1 MAKEERWEG
10 GARADVAEVHCRVGT
25 RWRVAMLAARV
36 GSEKGETYQL
46 CLGGKRVIASQ
57 LC

>member
-10 GARADVAEVHCRVGT
+10 GAGADVAEVHCRVGT
-25 RWRVAMLAARV
+25 RWRVAMLAGRV
-36 GSEKGETYQL
+36 GGGKEETYHL
-46 CLGGKRVIASQ
+46 CRGGKRAIANQ